1 MNLDSLIFDL
11 EMAHRRLPEVP
22 SDDEFMGDNELDE
35 WRAVR
40 SHLPALIQ
48 LAKEAKHGKE
58 ASQDR

>member
-11 EMAHRRLPEVP
+11 EMAHRRLPEGP
-22 SDDEFMGDNELDE
+22 ARYHMGPNELDE

-58 ASQDR
+58 AGQDR